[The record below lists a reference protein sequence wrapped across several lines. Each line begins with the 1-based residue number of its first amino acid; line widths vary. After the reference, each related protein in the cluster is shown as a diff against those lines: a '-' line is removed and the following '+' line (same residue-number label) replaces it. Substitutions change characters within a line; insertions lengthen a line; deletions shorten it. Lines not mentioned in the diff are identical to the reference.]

1 MNTLNEF
8 KLHHA
13 TVSAEALSIN
23 LPNRNL
29 LTNFNSMIGK
39 FSDFMS
45 ETLPELDS
53 KTLKTAKINIDSKQM
68 QKAANVPY
76 KSLKLRM
83 VNTPNLLSSDY
94 LTYSKSLLD
103 IQKKIE
109 SIYEDALLPF
119 GKALASILSRP
130 DDFNSITSKLKIK
143 TPNVDQLTT
152 EFQKH
157 FKGKT
162 NKLPYWTVV
171 KRQNDLYPL
180 VNNCADLQLSIAKQ
194 PTDMIAK
201 KVTELSDML
210 YRVRDKMNEPNSNL
224 RPSANVIKDLADIT
238 YTLAELVSF
247 YSNTNHSANELS
259 ARVEEMI
266 KELAI

>member
-1 MNTLNEF
+1 MNTLKEF

-13 TVSAEALSIN
+13 TVSAEALSVN

-29 LTNFNSMIGK
+29 LVNFNSMIGK
-39 FSDFMS
+39 FTDFMT
-45 ETLPELDS
+45 EKLPELDS
-53 KTLKTAKINIDSKQM
+53 KTLKAAKINLDTKQV
-68 QKAANVPY
+68 KAAVDVPY

-83 VNTPNLLSSDY
+83 VSTPNLLSSDY

-119 GKALASILSRP
+119 GKALAGILSRP
-130 DDFNSITSKLKIK
+130 DDFSSITSSLKIK
-143 TPNVDQLTT
+143 APDTDQLTKDY
-152 EFQKH
+152 EKH
-157 FKGKT
+157 FQGKT
-162 NKLPYWTVV
+162 NKQLYWTVV
-171 KRQNDLYPL
+171 KRQNDLYAI
-180 VNNCADLQLSIAKQ
+180 VKNCSDLQLSIAKQ

-201 KVTELSDML
+201 KVVELSDML
-210 YRVRDKMNEPNSNL
+210 YRVRDKINEPNSNL
-224 RPSANVIKDLADIT
+224 RPSTKVIKDLSDIT

-259 ARVEEMI
+259 TYVEEMI
-266 KELAI
+266 ADLAV